1 MYNKPLPYGILRPRS
16 TNSITE
22 LVTLSEAKDHLR
34 VTNSDD
40 DTYITTLIS
49 VARSICEQY
58 VGFFL
63 SRNSSMVYYLDRFP
77 DSKYIILNGVWMPGT
92 VIIQYYDTNDSQQT
106 ISSSDYNIDENSRPA
121 RIKFNENTD
130 YPEASENIP
139 NPISIRM
146 TNCGPSDVDELP
158 KAIHQAIL
166 MTIGHYYENRQD
178 VIVGSGKPYDMP
190 KASEHLLNPFRIVG
204 V

>member
-63 SRNSSMVYYLDRFP
+63 SRNSSMVYYLGRFP
-77 DSKYIILNGVWMPGT
+77 DSKYIIFNG
-92 VIIQYYDTNDSQQT
+92 S
-106 ISSSDYNIDENSRPA
+106 
-121 RIKFNENTD
+121 
-130 YPEASENIP
+130 
-139 NPISIRM
+139 
-146 TNCGPSDVDELP
+146 
-158 KAIHQAIL
+158 
-166 MTIGHYYENRQD
+166 
-178 VIVGSGKPYDMP
+178 
-190 KASEHLLNPFRIVG
+190 
-204 V
+204 